1 MFLGPRAILTVQD
14 ACSVK
19 PRSWRIKYDG
29 ISFNFIV
36 VALTEVSILVEGQQS
51 SLIGKYL
58 LSSKCRIL
66 SLASHTVL
74 KQVSIFSPS
83 SSSMTSSRILSL
95 KTTLNLR
102 STKLYYLILE
112 NF

>member
-19 PRSWRIKYDG
+19 PISWRNKYDG

-51 SLIGKYL
+51 SLIGKY
-58 LSSKCRIL
+58 
-66 SLASHTVL
+66 
-74 KQVSIFSPS
+74 
-83 SSSMTSSRILSL
+83 
-95 KTTLNLR
+95 
-102 STKLYYLILE
+102 
-112 NF
+112 